1 MEAADV
7 RTARRAPEASD
18 APRSPEPI
26 ARGTRRSRLIGV
38 AVAVAVVAGVALR
51 FWTTSELWLDEAL
64 TVNIARLPLRDI
76 PETLR
81 HDGAPPLYY
90 FLLHGWMRLF
100 GEGDL
105 AVRSLSAVFG
115 IASLPVVWLATRR
128 LTDRTVAWTAVVLM
142 ATSPF
147 GIRFGTEGRMYT
159 LLTLLA
165 LLGYLAL
172 VSALDAPTRPRLAAL
187 AVATGLLLLTHY
199 WALYLVGATGVLL
212 FVLAR
217 RGPHAL
223 AARSA
228 SHAPAA
234 RRALGAMAI
243 GSLLFVP
250 WAPSFV
256 SQLQHTGT
264 PWADPA
270 TFKAMVNA
278 VSEFAGGGT
287 DAGRGLALIIFALAG
302 LAVFGRAV
310 DRFHI
315 ELDLRTR
322 PRGRGLAITITA
334 TLLIGIVAGLATQSA
349 YAARYTAVV
358 FGLFIILIALGT
370 TAFADRRMRYGVIAV
385 AAVLGLWGGTENV
398 TDQRTQAAPV
408 AAAIAT
414 LGRAGDVVAY
424 CPDQLGPAVDR
435 LLRPGFV
442 QLTYPRGRGPQRV
455 DWVDY
460 EERLKHAD
468 PVAFADRLDALAG
481 PHHDVFL
488 AWSGGYRT
496 HQEVCE
502 KIVGRLAALRETTR
516 PVQARP
522 RKFFE
527 YIELNRF
534 QPRQGAG

>member
-1 MEAADV
+1 MDVADV
-7 RTARRAPEASD
+7 RAVGRPPEASA
-18 APRSPEPI
+18 APRSPDPI
-26 ARGTRRSRLIGV
+26 VRGHPRRRLVGV
-38 AVAVAVVAGVALR
+38 AVALVVLAGVALR
-51 FWTTSELWLDEAL
+51 FWTTSDLWLDEAL
-64 TVNIARLPLRDI
+64 TVNIARLPLDDI
-76 PETLR
+76 PQALR
-81 HDGAPPLYY
+81 HDGAPPFYY
-90 FLLHGWMRLF
+90 FLLHGWMQLV

-115 IASLPVVWLATRR
+115 IAALPVVWLATRR
-128 LTDRTVAWTAVVLM
+128 VTDRTVAWTAVVLM

-147 GIRFGTEGRMYT
+147 GIRFGTEGRMYS

-165 LLGYLAL
+165 LLAYLAF

-187 AVATGLLLLTHY
+187 ALLTGLLLMTHY
-199 WALYLVGATGVLL
+199 WAFYLIGATAVLL
-212 FVLAR
+212 LAIGR
-217 RGPHAL
+217 RG
-223 AARSA
+223 AR
-228 SHAPAA
+228 APAA
-234 RRALGAMAI
+234 RRTLGAMVL

-250 WAPSFV
+250 WVPNFLY
-256 SQLQHTGT
+256 QLRHTGT

-287 DAGRGLALIIFALAG
+287 DAGRGLALILFALAG

-310 DRFHI
+310 DRYHI

-322 PRGRGLAITITA
+322 PRGRGLAIVVTA
-334 TLLIGIVAGLATQSA
+334 TLLIGIAVGLATQSA

-358 FGLFIILIALGT
+358 FGLFVVLIALGT
-370 TAFADRRMRYGVIAV
+370 TVFADRRVRYGVIAV

-398 TDQRTQAAPV
+398 TDQRTQAGPV
-408 AAAIAT
+408 AAAIEAS
-414 LGRAGDVVAY
+414 GRPGDVVAY

-442 QLTYPRGRGPQRV
+442 QLTYPFGRGPERV

-460 EERLKHAD
+460 EDRLKAAD
-468 PVAFADRLDALAG
+468 PAAFAERLDARAG
-481 PHHDVFL
+481 PDHDVFL

-496 HQEVCE
+496 HENVCE
-502 KIVGRLAALRETTR
+502 QIVGRLAALRPSTR
-516 PVQARP
+516 LVQAGP
-522 RKFFE
+522 RKYFE

-534 QPRQGAG
+534 RPRQGPG